1 MDLTLIGRAL
11 RQHPVLLAVGVVAAL
26 LAGFFAGYSY
36 TGQGVEPRTPPV
48 YRGSSTVILTNPNL
62 SLFAS
67 QVAPPTATGDEAE
80 AAPPPEN
87 ANLAQLAMVYAWVV
101 SGDEIRTGTEEVVGP
116 LADGEQLTAQRRST
130 QPTGSEQF
138 GSSSAL
144 PIFDIVTRASDEDR
158 AREIAAAA
166 TDVFLAY
173 VVRQQEAG
181 GIPVEQRVV
190 ISVLRSPSAELTDG
204 GSSLV
209 SSALVGVVVLLV
221 FLLLI
226 VYRTNAQQGRR
237 ARRGTPTAAGATG
250 DAVPARRRTD
260 DPWDA
265 QPAGAQPAMSTGS
278 SAG

>member
-11 RQHPVLLAVGVVAAL
+11 RRHPVLLAAGVLVAL
-26 LAGFFAGYSY
+26 LAGFSAGYSY
-36 TGQGVEPRTPPV
+36 TSDGVQPRTPPV
-48 YRGSSTVILTNPNL
+48 YTGSSTVILTNPSQ
-62 SLFAS
+62 SLFAA
-67 QVAPPTATGDEAE
+67 QINPQTDDEDRVAAV
-80 AAPPPEN
+80 PED
-87 ANLAQLAMVYAWVV
+87 ANLAQLAMVSAWVV